1 VEVMAVVLILAV
13 AVVLQVIAETVEML
27 KHLAD

>member
-1 VEVMAVVLILAV
+1 VAMADVLILAV